1 MAHSEGME
9 SHSGTVRL
17 SLSLSLPVSGEPAG
31 AGGGAGW
38 EDLGE
43 LLGLRRPLAVD
54 HWGEPEDSWTPE
66 AGGDPRVDS
75 NSGTVRL
82 RVSLPVDRG
91 ITVDCGTVEA
101 GGEAGM
107 DGNPSAV
114 GLGRPLAVV
123 EVIRSAAVAGG
134 GHGSVRSH
142 SSVARPLVLTVE
154 SVSIWSKIK

>member
-1 MAHSEGME
+1 M
-9 SHSGTVRL
+9 
-17 SLSLSLPVSGEPAG
+17 
-31 AGGGAGW
+31 
-38 EDLGE
+38 EDLRE

-54 HWGEPEDSWTPE
+54 HWGEPEDCWTPE

-82 RVSLPVDRG
+82 RVSLPVDGG

-123 EVIRSAAVAGG
+123 EVIRSATVAGG

-142 SSVARPLVLTVE
+142 SSVARPSVLTVE